1 MAAICWAGACSAQA
15 VARSV
20 GAFDRTKER
29 CDGLAPQVRVL
40 GCFLDAA
47 KKSRLHV
54 DRAFN
59 RALRAAVALEKEQNA
74 FARPR
79 KLPTAVL
86 VRDLKA
92 AQAAWLSY
100 SMSQCAL
107 EGGVAFGGSGTD
119 ILEAQCRYRLN
130 VIRLSELQAAIRLL
144 ER

>member
-1 MAAICWAGACSAQA
+1 
-15 VARSV
+15 
-20 GAFDRTKER
+20 
-29 CDGLAPQVRVL
+29 
-40 GCFLDAA
+40 
-47 KKSRLHV
+47 V

-59 RALRAAVALEKEQNA
+59 RALQAAVALEKEQNA

-79 KLPTAVL
+79 KLPIAVL

-119 ILEAQCRYRLN
+119 ILEARCRYRMN
-130 VIRLSELQAAIRLL
+130 VIRLSELRAAIRLL